1 LVKAVESGNPY
12 NFRVPVQGPAAFFGR
27 ADQLQF
33 VTECIQRK
41 EHVSLVG
48 EPGSGLTSLL
58 KRLLAQ
64 DISIQCEAASGP
76 LQFLSV
82 DCTLFDSPLP
92 LLRYLWLQVAPS
104 RPVPA
109 LPDWR
114 PLHSRF
120 MGAVRGIGLKRLV
133 VLFDDFETLGCNDLF
148 VDWLESL
155 RGLAIEREMS
165 LIVATHRDL
174 HACCHRDIVSSP
186 FPNIFKVRAV
196 GPFSPEESLEFVR
209 GTSTLSK
216 IDLEP
221 YYAQITSLAGRVP
234 YYLKM
239 ACFLY
244 YRTLAQE
251 QVPDHGKIAEQ
262 FLFEARPG
270 FQRIWDR
277 LSTDEQRIL
286 SDLASG
292 KPIRVDPECTLATK
306 GYWDRGSIFCTAFG
320 DYVRSVSNQR
330 A

>member
-1 LVKAVESGNPY
+1 LVTAVESVNPY
-12 NFRVPVQGPAAFFGR
+12 DYRVPVQGPAAFFGR

-33 VTECIQRK
+33 VSECIQRK

-48 EPGSGLTSLL
+48 GPGSGLTSLL

-64 DISIQCEAASGP
+64 DIRMQCEAASGS

-82 DCTLFDSPLP
+82 DCALFDSPLP
-92 LLRYLWLQVAPS
+92 LLRYLWLQVAPN

-114 PLHSRF
+114 PLHSRL
-120 MGAVRGIGLKRLV
+120 MGAVRGIGSKRLV

-165 LIVATHRDL
+165 LIVATHREL
-174 HACCHRDIVSSP
+174 HECCHRDIVSSP
-186 FPNIFKVRAV
+186 FPNIFKVQGV

-209 GTSTLSK
+209 GTSTVSK

-221 YYAQITSLAGRVP
+221 YYPQITSLAGRVP

-244 YRTLAQE
+244 HRTITQE
-251 QVPDHGKIAEQ
+251 EELDHRKIAEQ
-262 FLFEARPG
+262 FLSEARPG

-277 LSTDEQRIL
+277 LSTDEQKIL
-286 SDLASG
+286 GDLAG
-292 KPIRVDPECTLATK
+292 GEPIRLDPECTLAAK
-306 GYWDRGSIFCTAFG
+306 GYLDQGSIFCTAFG
-320 DYVRSVSNQR
+320 DYVRSVTNQH